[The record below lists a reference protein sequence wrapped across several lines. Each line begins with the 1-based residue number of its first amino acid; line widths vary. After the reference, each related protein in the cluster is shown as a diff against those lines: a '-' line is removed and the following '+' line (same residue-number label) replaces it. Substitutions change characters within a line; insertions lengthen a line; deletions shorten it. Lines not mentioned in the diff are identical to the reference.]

1 MPNPAYKMGSVAR
14 LIMQELEKA
23 AINDIVEFKTLA
35 AAISEPVNGAH
46 PALRTAMRRLQVDKD
61 MVFTNVRG
69 VGLKRIEGEE
79 IVNESQSVI
88 EKIRRTANRGFQR
101 LMKADF
107 NHLTNA
113 SKLKFTAQASTMAA
127 ISQMTT
133 PAKLSHVEKR
143 VPLGKPELPLNDT
156 LKLFMK

>member
-14 LIMQELEKA
+14 LLLQELEKTPVG
-23 AINDIVEFKTLA
+23 DTVEFKTLS
-35 AAISEPVNGAH
+35 AAISEPVNGGH
-46 PALRTAMRRLQVDKD
+46 PALRTAMRRLMVDQD

-69 VGLKRIEGEE
+69 VGVKRIASEE
-79 IVNESQSVI
+79 IVNESSSVTD
-88 EKIRRTANRGFQR
+88 KIRRTANRGFER
-101 LMKADF
+101 LMRADF
-107 NHLTNA
+107 DHLANA

-156 LKLFMK
+156 LKMFMK